1 MRFRSIV
8 APLAC
13 ALCASAFAASPTAGS
28 DAGPFP
34 PRADPVLN
42 GPAPRV
48 FQAAPANG
56 TMAAEQP
63 LDAATIAEL
72 QRDADAKRLETAR
85 AEAALDR
92 TDRLARDEQLR
103 AAMTPPPVAP
113 GAWNGETD
121 PRTR

>member
-1 MRFRSIV
+1 MRFRSVV

-56 TMAAEQP
+56 TTAAEQP
-63 LDAATIAEL
+63 LDAATLAEL
-72 QRDADAKRLETAR
+72 QRDA
-85 AEAALDR
+85 DR